1 MTDEDTD
8 AARDALAA
16 HDAFEPG
23 EDDAFACTTTPFD
36 AAVDVDRAEGK
47 RDGVFTVTV
56 LMPTLSAA
64 VEGETVADVVENGWY
79 ETLELRLEDAFD
91 VARTTTTEPV
101 EVERASDEVRVEL
114 TFTGWDAEQGVD
126 DAKALIDF
134 VEGTYVQG
142 IIPGYDYGDPVA
154 QLRQAA
160 RQRGE
165 RAAEDDDGDRTGG
178 RGGTPL

>member
-16 HDAFEPG
+16 HGAFEPR
-23 EDDAFACTTTPFD
+23 EDDDAFACTTTPFD
-36 AAVDVDRAEGK
+36 AAVAVDPAEGK
-47 RDGVFTVTV
+47 RNGVFTVTV
-56 LMPTLSAA
+56 SMPTLSAA
-64 VEGETVADVVENGWY
+64 VEGEDVADVVEDGWY
-79 ETLELRLEDAFD
+79 ETLELRLEDVFD
-91 VARTTTTEPV
+91 VAQTTTTEPV
-101 EVERASDEVRVEL
+101 DVERDADEVRVEL
-114 TFTGWDAEQGVD
+114 TFTGWDADQGVD

-165 RAAEDDDGDRTGG
+165 RAAEDDDDRTGG

>member
-1 MTDEDTD
+1 MTDDTD
-8 AARDALAA
+8 AARDALAS
-16 HDAFEPG
+16 HGAFEPG

-36 AAVDVDRAEGK
+36 AAVAVDPAEGK
-47 RDGVFTVTV
+47 RDGVVTVTV
-56 LMPTLSAA
+56 SMPTLSAA
-64 VEGETVADVVENGWY
+64 VESEAVADVVEDGWY

-91 VARTTTTEPV
+91 VARTTTTDPIAVDRGGE
-101 EVERASDEVRVEL
+101 EVRVEL
-114 TFTGWDAEQGVD
+114 TFTGRDAEQGVD

-142 IIPGYDYGDPVA
+142 IIPGYDYGEAVS

-165 RAAEDDDGDRTGG
+165 RAAEDDGGDQSGG

>member
-1 MTDEDTD
+1 MTDDTD
-8 AARDALAA
+8 AARDALVS
-16 HDAFEPG
+16 HGAFDPR

-36 AAVDVDRAEGK
+36 ATVAVDPAEGK

-56 LMPTLSAA
+56 SMPTLSAA
-64 VEGETVADVVENGWY
+64 VESEAVADVVEDGWY

-91 VARTTTTEPV
+91 VTQTTTTDSI
-101 EVERASDEVRVEL
+101 EVERDGDAVHVEL
-114 TFTGWDAEQGVD
+114 SFTGWDAGQGVD

-142 IIPGYDYGDPVA
+142 IIPGYDYGEPVS

-165 RAAEDDDGDRTGG
+165 RAAEDDDRTGG
-178 RGGTPL
+178 HGGTPL

>member
-16 HDAFEPG
+16 HGAFEPR
-23 EDDAFACTTTPFD
+23 EDDFACTTTPFD
-36 AAVDVDRAEGK
+36 AVVDVDPAEGP
-47 RDGVFTVTV
+47 RDGEFVVSV
-56 LMPTLSAA
+56 SMPTLSAA
-64 VEGETVADVVENGWY
+64 VESEDVADVVEDGWY

-91 VARTTTTEPV
+91 VAQTTTTEPV
-101 EVERASDEVRVEL
+101 DVGRDGDEVRVEL
-114 TFTGWDAEQGVD
+114 TFTAWDAEQGVD

-165 RAAEDDDGDRTGG
+165 RAAEDDDSTGG